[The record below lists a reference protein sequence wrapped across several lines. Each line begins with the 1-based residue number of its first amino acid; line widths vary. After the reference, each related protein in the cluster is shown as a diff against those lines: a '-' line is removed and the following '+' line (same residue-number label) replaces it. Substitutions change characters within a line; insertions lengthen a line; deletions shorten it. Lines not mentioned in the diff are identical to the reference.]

1 MESSEQVV
9 RPVSENPTGQLV
21 WVSCGFSKHLFLRSP
36 VAVAVAFADVVCS
49 PNVILKLENMYNG
62 Q

>member
-9 RPVSENPTGQLV
+9 RPVSDNPTGQLV

-36 VAVAVAFADVVCS
+36 VAVAVAFADVV
-49 PNVILKLENMYNG
+49 
-62 Q
+62 